1 MSLTNNLY
9 DYYGDKVVK
18 KLITFLF
25 AVLLIGLT
33 TKSTQA
39 STAQVACLA
48 KAMYFEAR
56 GGKPNEQINIGNA
69 VLNRTEHEKFPKTVC
84 KVVAD
89 RRHAIQFPWYYDGS
103 SVRDFS
109 SYKQIEKLAQNL
121 YNTYKKGIRN
131 DTTNGAVFFHAK
143 RISPGWSY
151 RKISV
156 NDSLHRY
163 YKT

>member
-1 MSLTNNLY
+1 MI
-9 DYYGDKVVK
+9 K
-18 KLITFLF
+18 KLITFLL
-25 AVLLIGLT
+25 ASLT
-33 TKSTQA
+33 YMVSHSTHA
-39 STAQVACLA
+39 DDAQITCLA

-84 KVVAD
+84 RVVAD
-89 RRHAIQFPWYYDGS
+89 RQHSIQFPWYYDGS
-103 SVRDFS
+103 SVRDFNT
-109 SYKQIEKLAQNL
+109 YKQIEKLAQNL
-121 YNTYKKGIRN
+121 YKNYKTGVRS

-143 RISPGWSY
+143 RISTNWPY
-151 RKISV
+151 RKVQV